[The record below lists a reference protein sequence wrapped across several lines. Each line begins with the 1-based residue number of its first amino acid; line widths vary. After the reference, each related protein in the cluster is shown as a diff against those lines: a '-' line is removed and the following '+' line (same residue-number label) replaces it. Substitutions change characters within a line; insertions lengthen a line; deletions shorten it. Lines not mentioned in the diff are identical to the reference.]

1 MKEWKLTEDHKEQ
14 GGTERMEWKTH
25 PIHGY
30 RTLAVATCGSVTA
43 VRELNVDGGPIVPD
57 DKTGKEVK

>member
-1 MKEWKLTEDHKEQ
+1 MEQ
-14 GGTERMEWKTH
+14 GDTEQMEWKTH

-43 VRELNVDGGPIVPD
+43 VRELNVDGGPIIPD